1 MSQGA
6 FVTLVGYVAQEPS
19 IRTTRTGKTVTD
31 LRVGI
36 TPRYLDQAT
45 GEWRDA
51 ESSYFTVSCWDRLA
65 HHVRASMHKGEPVLV
80 RGKFKTSTYEDKDG
94 RPRTDTRI
102 TADTVGHDL
111 SRGIANYIRHRS
123 KQPPAEGGPAA
134 DQTSDQTSD
143 QTGDRSREQ
152 MPGNPELPGGP
163 EDLID
168 EEAIERFGRDLDDAD
183 LAGRVLTEDPDAQD
197 EDEGE
202 ERLEE
207 LPQDVASTA
216 QPAPRSLDS
225 AVFPV
230 RLDPP
235 RGPAD
240 GPQPR

>member
-6 FVTLVGYVAQEPS
+6 FVTLVGYVAQEPN
-19 IRTTRTGKTVTD
+19 IRTTRTGKTVTE

-51 ESSYFTVSCWDRLA
+51 ESSYFSVSCWDRLA

-123 KQPPAEGGPAA
+123 KQPPAEGPAG
-134 DQTSDQTSD
+134 DQTGDETSD
-143 QTGDRSREQ
+143 QTGDWTREQ

-163 EDLID
+163 EGMID

-183 LAGRVLTEDPDAQD
+183 LAARALTEDED
-197 EDEGE
+197 EDEDKDE
-202 ERLEE
+202 D
-207 LPQDVASTA
+207 QDAAIAADTAASA
-216 QPAPRSLDS
+216 VPAP
-225 AVFPV
+225 PY
-230 RLDPP
+230 
-235 RGPAD
+235 
-240 GPQPR
+240 

>member
-6 FVTLVGYVAQEPS
+6 FVTLVGYVAQEPN
-19 IRTTRTGKTVTD
+19 IRTTRTGKTVTE

-51 ESSYFTVSCWDRLA
+51 ESSYFSVSCWDRLA

-111 SRGIANYIRHRS
+111 SRGIANYIKHRS
-123 KQPPAEGGPAA
+123 KQPPAEG

-143 QTGDRSREQ
+143 QASDQTSGRTGDGDRTRER
-152 MPGNPELPGGP
+152 MPANPELAGGP
-163 EDLID
+163 EDMID

-183 LAGRVLTEDPDAQD
+183 LAVRVLTEDPDAQD
-197 EDEGE
+197 EGDEEDGE
-202 ERLEE
+202 AA
-207 LPQDVASTA
+207 DTA
-216 QPAPRSLDS
+216 AS
-225 AVFPV
+225 AV
-230 RLDPP
+230 
-235 RGPAD
+235 PAT
-240 GPQPR
+240 PY

>member
-6 FVTLVGYVAQEPS
+6 FVTLVGYVAQEPN
-19 IRTTRTGKTVTD
+19 IRTTRTGKTVTE

-51 ESSYFTVSCWDRLA
+51 ESSYFSVSCWDRLA

-111 SRGIANYIRHRS
+111 SRGIANYIKHRS
-123 KQPPAEGGPAA
+123 KQPPAEGDPAGDSA
-134 DQTSDQTSD
+134 RDQTSD
-143 QTGDRSREQ
+143 QTGEGDRTREQ
-152 MPGNPELPGGP
+152 IPGNPELAGGP
-163 EDLID
+163 EDMID

-183 LAGRVLTEDPDAQD
+183 LAARVLTEDPDAQD
-197 EDEGE
+197 EDEGDE
-202 ERLEE
+202 EDGEAA
-207 LPQDVASTA
+207 DTA
-216 QPAPRSLDS
+216 AS
-225 AVFPV
+225 AV
-230 RLDPP
+230 
-235 RGPAD
+235 PAT
-240 GPQPR
+240 PY

>member
-6 FVTLVGYVAQEPS
+6 FVTLVGYVAQEPN
-19 IRTTRTGKTVTD
+19 IRTTRTGKTVTE

-51 ESSYFTVSCWDRLA
+51 ESSYFSVSCWDRLA

-111 SRGIANYIRHRS
+111 SRGIANYIKHRP
-123 KQPPAEGGPAA
+123 KQPPAEG
-134 DQTSDQTSD
+134 DQTSDRT
-143 QTGDRSREQ
+143 REQ
-152 MPGNPELPGGP
+152 MPNPELPGGP
-163 EDLID
+163 EGMID

-183 LAGRVLTEDPDAQD
+183 LAARVLTEDPDAQD
-197 EDEGE
+197 EDEGDE
-202 ERLEE
+202 EDGEAPTPP
-207 LPQDVASTA
+207 PQRSPRRPTNPREHAARDSRAS
-216 QPAPRSLDS
+216 
-225 AVFPV
+225 
-230 RLDPP
+230 
-235 RGPAD
+235 
-240 GPQPR
+240 

>member
-19 IRTTRTGKTVTD
+19 IRTTKTGKTVTD

-36 TPRYLDQAT
+36 TPRYRDQAS

-111 SRGIANYIRHRS
+111 SRGIANYIKHRS
-123 KQPPAEGGPAA
+123 KQPPTEGDPAG
-134 DQTSDQTSD
+134 DR
-143 QTGDRSREQ
+143 TGDRTREQ
-152 MPGNPELPGGP
+152 MPENPELAGGP
-163 EDLID
+163 EDIID
-168 EEAIERFGRDLDDAD
+168 EEAIERFGRDLNDAD
-183 LAGRVLTEDPDAQD
+183 LAARVLTEDRDAQD
-197 EDEGE
+197 EDDE
-202 ERLEE
+202 E
-207 LPQDVASTA
+207 DGDAADTA
-216 QPAPRSLDS
+216 AS
-225 AVFPV
+225 AV
-230 RLDPP
+230 
-235 RGPAD
+235 PAT
-240 GPQPR
+240 PY